1 MTTKKEENKRMMED
15 IFTKRQIVKKAPITV
30 EEYHEYK
37 DKGHSDNKIMKH
49 VGMHNASFNEWKH
62 AAGLIGKAKEEKK
75 KIRTLETTTTE
86 EKQKAETRVAEELLP
101 FEVTVETSN
110 ETEENVVYKTTDQ
123 STIERLEK
131 QLQHYKVERDH
142 WFEMHR
148 NTEKQLGVAAE
159 ETEEIKA
166 ENKTL
171 REELDSSQFKYK
183 NVLDERETLYVQ
195 VAKLEEMK
203 KNQPYDLQSQQA
215 YKSLK
220 SEYESLKQE
229 VETLRDAEQLSVA
242 LARRYVLL
250 SEVVSS

>member
-1 MTTKKEENKRMMED
+1 MGLMDKNKAQSKVTQKQPSQDVVVKNKATDPVIED
-15 IFTKRQIVKKAPITV
+15 A
-30 EEYHEYK
+30 
-37 DKGHSDNKIMKH
+37 D
-49 VGMHNASFNEWKH
+49 
-62 AAGLIGKAKEEKK
+62 
-75 KIRTLETTTTE
+75 
-86 EKQKAETRVAEELLP
+86 LLP
-101 FEVTVETSN
+101 FEIK
-110 ETEENVVYKTTDQ
+110 EENQYDVGAVDSPTADQ
-123 STIERLEK
+123 LEILTLK
-131 QLQHYKVERDH
+131 NQVKHYQAERDH
-142 WFEMHR
+142 WFDLLKK
-148 NTEKQLGVAAE
+148 TEKLLDVSTE
-159 ETEEIKA
+159 EAKEIKA

-220 SEYESLKQE
+220 SEYESVKKE

-250 SEVVSS
+250 SEAVSS